1 MKKFVVNLLSVLMLT
16 FALVA
21 VQHYIWGDLLV
32 AEFDSDDAEI
42 VFWAEAALEADAPL
56 NKDYSYQG
64 QLLPFGGQ
72 FIYVPIV
79 KHFGFSL
86 FALRL
91 TLCVWSTLLIL
102 LLWLMLKA
110 FGCSFALTSAGTASV
125 VLMLSA
131 TQETRDIFWT
141 HIIYYDLSVFYAL
154 GSFIFFALY
163 LKGRRR
169 VLWAVLFTLWTLL
182 GSSNS
187 STMQGF
193 FTLPLLGGLV
203 LEVLF
208 RQDLFHFKARRDL
221 LPALLTAVCIP
232 AGLLIFN
239 RMTAGMPQDY
249 TDAYTVL
256 TPASEWLSHL
266 TVFFAR
272 WTELFLKPFNEAIPF
287 FSSVGIHALIRI
299 GASFA
304 ALGFG
309 IASLWIYPRVKT
321 RAERVYIIFH
331 WLLCAMMMFFFIF
344 GNISNS
350 CHRLTPLAFS
360 SLVCGVILIHTLFSS
375 AEFAPAV
382 NLFAFASGAFTLCA
396 ALTFGVSV
404 LRQRPD
410 ITYWNAQDSILK
422 TICDHGLTYGYC
434 SDFQFANALTV
445 LTDGEVKVRY
455 LLNDGKT
462 LVNPKLSSM
471 DEWYEDQPGV
481 DRYFLAATESV
492 VTYMPFLAE
501 NAVETYRVTQYS
513 PEIGREKGFFLYVYE
528 RNPIPDFAEA
538 E

>member
-1 MKKFVVNLLSVLMLT
+1 MKKFVVNLLAVLMLA
-16 FALVA
+16 FAAFA
-21 VQHYIWGDLLV
+21 VQRYLWGDLLV

-42 VFWAEAALEADAPL
+42 ILWAEAALEADAPL
-56 NKDYSYQG
+56 NREYYYQG

-79 KHFGFSL
+79 KHFGATL

-91 TLCVWSTLLIL
+91 ILCIWSALLML
-102 LLWLMLKA
+102 LLWLTLKA
-110 FGCSFALTSAGTASV
+110 FGCSFALSSVGTAAV

-154 GSFIFFALY
+154 GSFSFFALY

-169 VLWAVLFTLWTLL
+169 ALWAALFTLWTLL

-193 FTLPLLGGLV
+193 YTLPLLGGLV
-203 LEVLF
+203 LEILF
-208 RQDLFHFKARRDL
+208 REDLFHFKAWREL
-221 LPALLTAVCIP
+221 LPALLTALCVP
-232 AGLLIFN
+232 AGLLIFK
-239 RMTAGMPQDY
+239 RMSAGMPQDY
-249 TDAYTVL
+249 TAAYTVL
-256 TPASEWLSHL
+256 TPASEWVSHL
-266 TVFFAR
+266 NVFFER
-272 WTELFLKPFNEAIPF
+272 WTELFLKPFAEAIPF
-287 FSSVGIHALIRI
+287 FSSVGIRALIRI
-299 GASFA
+299 GAA
-304 ALGFG
+304 IVTLGFG
-309 IASLWIYPRVKT
+309 IASLWIYPRVQP

-331 WLLCAMMMFFFIF
+331 WLLCALTMFFFIF
-344 GNISNS
+344 GSISNF
-350 CHRLTPLAFS
+350 CHRLTPMAFS

-375 AEFAPAV
+375 AEFTSV
-382 NLFAFASGAFTLCA
+382 VKLFTFAAGTFTLFA

-422 TICDHGLTYGYC
+422 TICDHGLTYGYS
-434 SDFQFANALTV
+434 SDFQFANALSV

-455 LLNDGKT
+455 LLNDGTT

-471 DEWYEDQPGV
+471 DAWYEDQPGV
-481 DRYFLAATESV
+481 ERYFLV
-492 VTYMPFLAE
+492 VTELFAQDMPLLAD
-501 NAVETYRVTQYS
+501 NAVETYRVTQYC
-513 PEIGREKGFFLYVYE
+513 PEIAGEKGFFLYVYDH
-528 RNPIPDFAEA
+528 NPLPDFAEA